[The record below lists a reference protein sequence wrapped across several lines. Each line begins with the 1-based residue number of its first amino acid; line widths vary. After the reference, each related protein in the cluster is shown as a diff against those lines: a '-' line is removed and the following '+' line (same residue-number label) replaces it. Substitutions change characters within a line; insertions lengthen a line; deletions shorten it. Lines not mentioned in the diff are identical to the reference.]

1 MSSLINSQIEIK
13 TKIIVFSDG
22 TSVKQRSSNVI
33 SKGDSVAFSLD
44 ITGIELKEAEIIR
57 NQIEKELLTIENI
70 NKVNIVL
77 TSARDNAKDTK
88 EQKPKI
94 HIDGIKKVIV
104 IAAGK
109 GGVGK
114 STIASLLAQKLAL
127 QGKRVG
133 LLDADIYGPSIP
145 NIFSLKG
152 KPGLEDNKMV
162 PLHNFNVFVNSIGFL
177 TAPGA
182 SVSWRGPMTTKA
194 LYQLLSLTKW
204 GNLDYLLIDTPPG
217 TGDIHL
223 SILENYI
230 VDAVVMVTTPQV
242 ISKLDVIRSINLY
255 QKFSVPITGII
266 ENMSYYLD
274 ENNGN
279 KIQLFSGNSAEE
291 ISKENNIPLLAKM
304 PINPA
309 LSKACDQGESLEP
322 FIDLIKFDI

>member
-1 MSSLINSQIEIK
+1 MSSLINTQIEIK
-13 TKIIVFSDG
+13 TKTIVFSD
-22 TSVKQRSSNVI
+22 RSSI
-33 SKGDSVAFSLD
+33 KERSSEIILKGDSIAFSLD
-44 ITGIELKEAEIIR
+44 ITGIEVKEAEKVR
-57 NQIEKELLTIENI
+57 DQIVESLLTIKNI
-70 NKVNIVL
+70 NKVNVVL
-77 TSARDNAKDTK
+77 TSTRKNVKDTK
-88 EQKPKI
+88 EKKPKI
-94 HIDGIKKVIV
+94 HIDGVKKI
-104 IAAGK
+104 ILISAGK

-114 STIASLLAQKLAL
+114 STVAALLAQKLAL

-145 NIFSLKG
+145 NIFSLTG
-152 KPGLEDNKMV
+152 KPTLEDNKMV

-177 TAPGA
+177 TAPGS

-204 GNLDYLLIDTPPG
+204 ENLDYLLVDTPPG

-230 VDAVVMVTTPQV
+230 VDEVVMVTTPQA
-242 ISKLDVIRSINLY
+242 ISKLDVTRSINLY

-279 KIQLFSGNSAEE
+279 KIQLFSGNSAQE
-291 ISKENNIPLLAKM
+291 IAKENNIPLLAKM

-309 LSKACDQGESLEP
+309 LSRACDLGESLAP
-322 FIDLIKFDI
+322 FIDLIPFDL